1 MEICKTHLLSSDS
14 TAGFDQM
21 LALLMFA
28 QAGEKNPRLALSV
41 ICFTFHTVSS
51 LKCHP
56 PAFDQSPSVRTK
68 DNLECVY
75 LYCIDAIH
83 SILTQ

>member
-1 MEICKTHLLSSDS
+1 MEICKNHLLSSDS
-14 TAGFDQM
+14 TSGFDQM

-28 QAGEKNPRLALSV
+28 QSGEEKVRLALSV

-51 LKCHP
+51 QSVTLPHY
-56 PAFDQSPSVRTK
+56 DQSPSVRTK

-75 LYCIDAIH
+75 LYY
-83 SILTQ
+83 